1 LPRTSAQS
9 SEAQQLSPTPG
20 DVSWRHYFID
30 AYRRVVMRL
39 EVRSAITGHSARMD
53 ESAGYKDGMATF
65 AQGPQ
70 RLHGEGAAP
79 SGLA

>member
-1 LPRTSAQS
+1 
-9 SEAQQLSPTPG
+9 
-20 DVSWRHYFID
+20 
-30 AYRRVVMRL
+30 MRL

-53 ESAGYKDGMATF
+53 ESAGYKDGMASF